1 MKNATPVVLLVD
13 DDRADQEIIKRIA
26 EQGATSARLVIVS
39 SGQDALDY
47 LAKKNKFEGAGDAPT
62 PDLILL
68 DLNMPGLTGLD
79 VLSRIRNDTQT
90 KRIPV
95 VVLTTSDREADV
107 LQSYE
112 RGANTYLTKPVKFE
126 EFVRVV
132 RELDEY
138 WFGLAQ
144 LPRQAAKNTV
154 YG

>member
-1 MKNATPVVLLVD
+1 MFSAKPVLLLVD

-26 EQGATSARLVIVS
+26 EQGATSARLEIVS

-47 LAKKNKFEGAGDAPT
+47 LARKNNFAGDGDAPT

-79 VLSRIRNDTQT
+79 VLLRIRGDDHT

-95 VVLTTSDREADV
+95 VVLTTSDREADI

-126 EFVRVV
+126 EFVRVI

-138 WFGLAQ
+138 WFDLAQ
-144 LPRQAAKNTV
+144 LPRQATT
-154 YG
+154 